1 MLIAVVYPD
10 YSLSWNVNGSA
21 VVLGGNKTVDW
32 GEWVG
37 GVTGG
42 VAETSQEKE
51 GKLLF
56 GSGAAIYAKYCSL

>member
-37 GVTGG
+37 GVTAGVAGG
-42 VAETSQEKE
+42 VAETNQEKE

-56 GSGAAIYAKYCSL
+56 GSGIILRIT